1 MNKQQRILIDI
12 AHEHLPEYQD
22 PKFLP
27 QFQSRWRHY
36 NVEHI
41 VEDAMAHVGGYE
53 YVNEKHYDNTD
64 YSETKT
70 GTLRTHDSIATITN
84 IVSDRGNKAKV
95 GDIRAVIY
103 NEYTEQLEYFFMPK
117 AKWELLREHGNSN
130 KRILRAKYNPAT
142 GKIAK
147 WEQFR
152 VKDFETLAKTPATIT
167 SPHEYTVLDTPR
179 NTLFDWEEVE
189 LPQDRTNALLSFDL

>member
-36 NVEHI
+36 SAEHI
-41 VEDAMAHVGGYE
+41 VEDAMAHVGGYT
-53 YVNEKHYDNTD
+53 YVDKDHYDNSD

-70 GTLRTHDSIATITN
+70 GTLSRHDLRVRIGN
-84 IVSDRGNKAKV
+84 IVSKHTGTPKV

-103 NEYTEQLEYFFMPK
+103 NEFTTELEYFFMPK
-117 AKWELLREHGNSN
+117 AEWEDIREHGDAN
-130 KRILRAKYNPAT
+130 KAVLRASYNQHT
-142 GKIAK
+142 GKVIK
-147 WEQFR
+147 WERFR

-167 SPHEYTVLDTPR
+167 SPYQFQPTDTPK
-179 NTLFDWEEVE
+179 NTLFEWDTSLFEEV
-189 LPQDRTNALLSFDL
+189 